1 MLLSDEILEDRYDV
15 NLRNLQSLADTST
28 FGYTLSNFGHTLYT
42 MHLNNFQHVSISSVI
57 SLACDCIT
65 YLYLCYT
72 RHDPR
77 SKHNQRKSKCQRQ
90 RSWGGEG
97 VCSEPKEHLEWLETY
112 LNAAGIITV
121 QGYKH
126 TKN

>member
-72 RHDPR
+72 RHNPR
-77 SKHNQRKSKCQRQ
+77 SKYNQRKSKCSERQ
-90 RSWGGEG
+90 RSWGGGGGRGG
-97 VCSEPKEHLEWLETY
+97 VLGAQRASRM
-112 LNAAGIITV
+112 A
-121 QGYKH
+121 
-126 TKN
+126 